1 MQYTFSLFQQFY
13 KSLPPL
19 VPKEVKES
27 MFRVLKD
34 WENHPDIGIE
44 EIESIMVKFG
54 YEVWPYAQAYKEFLL
69 ASEEKIE
76 EEFLLGFLDVNLQKR
91 FIDFKLYGGSLQD
104 LRIGQAVNFFEP
116 EERVEI
122 CKALIEADLSIK
134 DFTKQEVVGLKK
146 KEYLEKVKE
155 FKKTLKNI
163 KKEIKNLYE
172 LAHAEEDHPSLAR
185 EIRER
190 AKDFEHSLCDL
201 GQGLDHFAVCNSID
215 FFASRKQHLNRLRG
229 IHNVVEVD
237 FYK

>member
-13 KSLPPL
+13 KNLPPL

-54 YEVWPYAQAYKEFLL
+54 YEVWPFTKAYKEFLFIN
-69 ASEEKIE
+69 EEKVG
-76 EEFLLGFLDVNLQKR
+76 EEFLLGFLDLNLQKR

-104 LRIGQAVNFFEP
+104 LHTGQDVNFFEP

-122 CKALIEADLSIK
+122 CKAFIETDLAIK
-134 DFTKQEVVGLKK
+134 DFTKQEVLGLKQK
-146 KEYLEKVKE
+146 KYLEKVKE

-163 KKEIKNLYE
+163 KKEIKHLYE
-172 LAHAEEDHPSLAR
+172 LAHTEEDHPSLSR
-185 EIRER
+185 EIKEK
-190 AKDFEHSLCDL
+190 AKDFEHSLCFL
-201 GQGLDHFAVCNSID
+201 GQELDHFAVCNSIN
-215 FFASRKQHLNRLRG
+215 FFASRKEHLNSLRG
-229 IHNVVEVD
+229 IHEVVKVD